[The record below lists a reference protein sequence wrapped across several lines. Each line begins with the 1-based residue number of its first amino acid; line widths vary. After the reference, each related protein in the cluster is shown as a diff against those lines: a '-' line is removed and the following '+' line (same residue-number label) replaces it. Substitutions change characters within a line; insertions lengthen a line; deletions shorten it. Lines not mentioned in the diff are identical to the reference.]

1 MQMEK
6 RKKTIILLI
15 LSIVWSILIFVLCT
29 MPANDLPKY
38 RILYM
43 DKIAHFGFFFVQSVL
58 LSLLLRYRT
67 KRSYLDIIILSTF
80 QAFLYGGV
88 IEFLQNEFF
97 NRTGDLY
104 YLMADTLGW
113 LLGAVTYP
121 GFFRLFNKRAKK
133 YT

>member
-1 MQMEK
+1 MEIR
-6 RKKTIILLI
+6 RKIIILLI
-15 LSIVWSILIFVLCT
+15 LCIVWTILIFVLCT
-29 MPANDLPKY
+29 MPTNDIPKY
-38 RILYM
+38 RIPNM

-80 QAFLYGGV
+80 YSFFYGGL

-97 NRTGDLY
+97 DRTGDLY
-104 YLMADTLGW
+104 DLLADTLGG
-113 LLGAVTYP
+113 LCGATVYP
-121 GFFRLFNKRAKK
+121 VFFRLFNIRSKK

>member
-1 MQMEK
+1 
-6 RKKTIILLI
+6 
-15 LSIVWSILIFVLCT
+15 
-29 MPANDLPKY
+29 MPPSDLPRF
-38 RILYM
+38 RIPNM
-43 DKIAHFGFFFVQSVL
+43 DKIAHFVFFFVQSVL

-104 YLMADTLGW
+104 DLMADTLGG
-113 LLGAVTYP
+113 LFGAVTYP
-121 GFFRLFNKRAKK
+121 VFFRLFNKRAKK